1 MGGKKKAMKEDP
13 VYAEIRR
20 SITKRYA
27 NRTEFFGHLTAFLVI
42 NALAWLILRPTGELV
57 VIIMLLIS
65 GGWLAGLL
73 IHMVN
78 FLMTEGRERAIEA
91 AIDRERARRGEV
103 PLAEYKRKRDRLTL
117 TDDGEV
123 LEVIE
128 DDDEPVI
135 DRRSNRS

>member
-1 MGGKKKAMKEDP
+1 MKEDP

-27 NRTEFFGHLTAFLVI
+27 NRTEFFGHLVAFIAI
-42 NALAWLILRPTGELV
+42 NLLGWLILRPTEGIGL
-57 VIIMLLIS
+57 IIMLLAS

-78 FLMTEGRERAIEA
+78 FIMTEGRERAIEV
-91 AIDRERARRGEV
+91 AIDRERARRGEA

-128 DDDEPVI
+128 DDDEPAL
-135 DRRSNRS
+135 DRHSNSS

>member
-1 MGGKKKAMKEDP
+1 MKEDP

-27 NRTEFFGHLTAFLVI
+27 SRAEFFGHLIAFIVI
-42 NALAWLILRPTGELV
+42 NALAWFILRPSEGLLLIV
-57 VIIMLLIS
+57 MLLIS
-65 GGWLAGLL
+65 GGWLVGLL

-78 FLMTEGRERAIEA
+78 YIMTEARERAIEA
-91 AIDRERARRGEV
+91 AIDRERARRGQV

-117 TDDGEV
+117 TGDGEL
-123 LEVIE
+123 LEIIE

-135 DRRSNRS
+135 SRGSNSS

>member
-1 MGGKKKAMKEDP
+1 MKEDP

-27 NRTEFFGHLTAFLVI
+27 NRTEFFGHLIAFIVI
-42 NALAWLILRPTGELV
+42 NGLAWLILRPTEGIFL
-57 VIIMLLIS
+57 IIMLIAS

-78 FLMTEGRERAIEA
+78 YIMTESRERAIEA

-103 PLAEYKRKRDRLTL
+103 PLADYKRKRDRLTL

-128 DDDEPVI
+128 DDDESVI
-135 DRRSNRS
+135 NRRSNSS